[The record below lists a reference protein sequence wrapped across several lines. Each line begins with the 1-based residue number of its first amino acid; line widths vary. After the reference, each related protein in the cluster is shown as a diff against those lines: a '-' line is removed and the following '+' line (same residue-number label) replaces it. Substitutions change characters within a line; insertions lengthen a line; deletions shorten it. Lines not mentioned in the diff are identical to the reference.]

1 MADTERPQSD
11 RLPLAG
17 LRVLAPRAAGRGD
30 ELAARL
36 TALGA
41 TPLLRPTIAYAPP
54 EDPAPLAEAMSRLE
68 AGMYEWLLLT
78 SVTAVEVVARALGE
92 RAPLLARR
100 VSLKIGAVGPATA
113 AACRNLLGA
122 EPAAVPERFIGA
134 ELVAAMGDPAGRRV
148 LLPNADIARPELE
161 ERLRAAGALVERVVA
176 YRTVPAPGGEELA
189 AWLREGAIDVL
200 LFTSGST
207 ARYFA
212 QQVGAEGLEAARRCL
227 VACIG
232 PSTAETCRELGLPP
246 AVVAAVSTEAG
257 LLEALVAHY
266 RLEGRGEA

>member
-1 MADTERPQSD
+1 MSDTERAQSE

-17 LRVLAPRAAGRGD
+17 LRVLVPRAAGRGD

-36 TALGA
+36 AALGA

-54 EDPAPLAEAMSRLE
+54 EDQAALAEAMSRLE

-78 SVTAVEVVARALGE
+78 SVTAVEVVAEALGE
-92 RAPLLARR
+92 RAPLLAYRL
-100 VSLKIGAVGPATA
+100 SLKIGAVGPATA
-113 AACRNLLGA
+113 AACRELLGA

-161 ERLRAAGALVERVVA
+161 ERLRAAGALVDRVVA

-189 AWLREGAIDVL
+189 SLLREGAIDAL

-212 QQVGAEGLEAARRCL
+212 QQVGPGGLEAARRCL

-246 AVVAAVSTEAG
+246 AVVAAVSTETG

-266 RLEGRGEA
+266 APGKA